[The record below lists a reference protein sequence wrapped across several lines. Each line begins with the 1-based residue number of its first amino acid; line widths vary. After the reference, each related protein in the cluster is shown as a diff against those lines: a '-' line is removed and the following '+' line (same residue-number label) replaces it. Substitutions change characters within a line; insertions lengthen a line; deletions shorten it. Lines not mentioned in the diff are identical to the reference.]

1 MIKVNNALIKPEYF
15 PNGTMKLV
23 MDIQIKMDMYME
35 DLAMNFLNTRKKILG

>member
-15 PNGTMKLV
+15 PDGIMKLV